1 MLAWFRIFIGHKEPN
16 NVDQQQ
22 SGNKDRSNSEMT
34 MEIDFSTCKRYGA
47 SYRALPKT
55 FNQPKCSGRSALCKE
70 VILFELTDFIQLYKV
85 SLSIVY
91 IQALS
96 FFNHRY

>member
-1 MLAWFRIFIGHKEPN
+1 MRTTQIRFKTKINLLKFDTVNRKFPELLAWFRIFIGHKEPN

-22 SGNKDRSNSEMT
+22 SGSKDRSNNEMT

-70 VILFELTDFIQLYKV
+70 VILF
-85 SLSIVY
+85 
-91 IQALS
+91 
-96 FFNHRY
+96 